1 MPQKLKDKDKSDG
14 TGKSDGLVRGATNT
28 EADDDEDD
36 EIEALIEAD
45 GSGDCEDNPKGVKL
59 AVGQMSCGEVAGGK
73 FSSKDGKKAGKR
85 GLCEKSNLA
94 KGNNGN
100 RRRDGMAI
108 EENCKKSCGLC
119 GLGDG
124 GGSGGGGSD
133 SDSGSESKSKSK
145 DKRRKS
151 KSKRRKSES
160 GSSSESESQSSL
172 LEIVEDKDKSVGTG
186 KSKGLMR
193 MATNTQADDEDDEDK
208 DKDKSDGT
216 GKSDGLVR
224 GATNTEA
231 DDDEDD
237 EIEALIEADGSAD
250 CEDNPNG
257 VTLEGGQM
265 SCEDVAGAKFSK
277 KDGKKAGKR
286 GMCQKSNLLKG
297 KGDRRR
303 DGMKIEENCK
313 KSCGLCGLEGGGG
326 RRRKDS
332 GGGRRRKD
340 SGGERRRKDSGGEAG
355 GGGGCKPGMIR
366 RGGKNVVV
374 KTGSNSRSQCEAD
387 CKANSECVAFDY
399 TTNEQSDS
407 CRGVKEVQGDKD
419 PRWGKN
425 DDGREVCIMGSGGG
439 SGGTSKGKGSSG
451 GGSSGNGSG
460 GEGGG
465 GGGCK
470 PGLIRR
476 GGKNV

>member
-1 MPQKLKDKDKSDG
+1 
-14 TGKSDGLVRGATNT
+14 
-28 EADDDEDD
+28 
-36 EIEALIEAD
+36 
-45 GSGDCEDNPKGVKL
+45 
-59 AVGQMSCGEVAGGK
+59 
-73 FSSKDGKKAGKR
+73 
-85 GLCEKSNLA
+85 
-94 KGNNGN
+94 
-100 RRRDGMAI
+100 
-108 EENCKKSCGLC
+108 
-119 GLGDG
+119 
-124 GGSGGGGSD
+124 
-133 SDSGSESKSKSK
+133 
-145 DKRRKS
+145 
-151 KSKRRKSES
+151 
-160 GSSSESESQSSL
+160 
-172 LEIVEDKDKSVGTG
+172 
-186 KSKGLMR
+186 
-193 MATNTQADDEDDEDK
+193 
-208 DKDKSDGT
+208 
-216 GKSDGLVR
+216 
-224 GATNTEA
+224 
-231 DDDEDD
+231 
-237 EIEALIEADGSAD
+237 
-250 CEDNPNG
+250 
-257 VTLEGGQM
+257 
-265 SCEDVAGAKFSK
+265 
-277 KDGKKAGKR
+277 
-286 GMCQKSNLLKG
+286 MCQKSNLLKG

-476 GGKNV
+476 GGKNVVVKTGSNSRSKCEADCKANSECVAFDYTTTEQSDSCRGVKEVEGDKDPRWGKNDDGREVCILGSGGGSGGTSK